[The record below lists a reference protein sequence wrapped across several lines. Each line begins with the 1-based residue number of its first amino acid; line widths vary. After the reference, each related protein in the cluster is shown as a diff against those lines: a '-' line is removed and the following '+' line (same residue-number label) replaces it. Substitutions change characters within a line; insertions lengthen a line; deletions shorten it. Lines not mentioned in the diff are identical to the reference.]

1 MESSWISRIS
11 ELLLQNNLNLEHMK
25 WFNSFFA
32 KVSILAL
39 CCTAAAV
46 SCDQYDDTEIW
57 DSIKELQEKVAA
69 LEKQVAENVAALQS
83 VVTWESIK
91 SCDFNTETGKVTITL
106 LDGRKIVID
115 QTVSGYSLV
124 TVVKDAD
131 GKYYWA
137 LCKDGKSE
145 FLLVDGKKVPVS
157 VTPDLK
163 ISDSGEWMITVDGG
177 STWIA
182 TGVFK
187 DEAGDDA
194 SAVFFKNVE
203 MEGDLLV
210 LTLADGTVIKVAV
223 VGDAEFSVE
232 TSELWFSRTS
242 MTKSV
247 AVTMNNV
254 KSYTITEKPE
264 GWKVEM
270 DDSYLHVTSPKDF
283 ALAAK
288 EGIVKVLA
296 LFEGGAQPEILYVTV
311 TYEHPFSLS
320 LNNDA
325 VVVTMS
331 EHTGEDF
338 NGYLLSVWK
347 ESEFTPEAA
356 VAWLNSEGYQ
366 NTPYS
371 GNASYVVSDLA
382 EVVKDENYIIFAVP
396 YLPAAQVA
404 QGNMEYEESD
414 LQTIQF
420 GFSGMSWAFSDIRY
434 DYAHLNASFYDVESY
449 YGGFFERGAWEGYG
463 LENLLESLQYDG
475 LQPCSVMRYDGP
487 ASAFPDNTE
496 VEDLLPST
504 EYLVWMLPVS
514 ANKKY
519 TAKDFITMTFTTPGI
534 TKDASIPAPEAEVT
548 EITISGFTANV
559 TPAPGAYKTYSA
571 IYRTSIIPDNEA
583 ELVNNIIRSNNY
595 SKGSEVNT
603 VTTGNFDSKSEVCL
617 LSVSVT
623 EDGRYGEVLR
633 QDVKIKELEY
643 SDKLS
648 VSVTDIQHG
657 FGDVTLTLSFTGNP
671 EYITYFAETFTF
683 FTDEALQE
691 MMALGQ
697 FGNAA
702 KVEIS
707 KLEGGRLNISG
718 LTVGALYTF
727 YAVVSDAEGTS
738 SYLYKYEFTP
748 GVDVDYVLSSS
759 ADYTYGMPALS
770 GTWNKTTYTLT
781 ADMPAECVKYW
792 LFQGNYEYMT
802 GDPWTDSDKLIT
814 LQYSGVTVH
823 EQSLKAKKYTYMNKD
838 SRIYMVWLDDKGSYH
853 AIYEFDPQ
861 MPL

>member
-1 MESSWISRIS
+1 
-11 ELLLQNNLNLEHMK
+11 MK

-32 KVSILAL
+32 KVSVLAL

-69 LEKQVAENVAALQS
+69 LEKQVADNVAALQS

-91 SCDFNTETGKVTITL
+91 SCDFNTESGKVTITL

-145 FLLVDGKKVPVS
+145 LLLVDGKKIPVS

-163 ISDSGEWMITVDGG
+163 ISDNGEWLISVDGG
-177 STWIA
+177 ATWVA
-182 TGVFK
+182 TGVFN
-187 DEAGDDA
+187 DASAEDA

-203 MEGDLLV
+203 MDGEFLV
-210 LTLADGTVIKVAV
+210 LTLADDTVVKVAV

-232 TSELWFSRTS
+232 TDSLWFSRAS
-242 MTKSV
+242 MTKSL

-254 KSYTITEKPE
+254 KAYTITEKPE

-270 DDSYLHVTSPKDF
+270 DDAYLHVTSPEDF
-283 ALAAK
+283 AVSAK
-288 EGIVKVLA
+288 QGIVKILA
-296 LFEGGAQPEILYVTV
+296 LFEDGAQPEILYVNV
-311 TYEHPFSLS
+311 AYEPSFSLS
-320 LNNDA
+320 IDMDA
-325 VVVTMS
+325 VVVTIS
-331 EHTGEDF
+331 EHTAEDF
-338 NGYLLSVWK
+338 TGYLLSVWK
-347 ESEFTPEAA
+347 ESDFSAEAA

-371 GNASYVVSDLA
+371 GTASYVVADLA
-382 EVVKDENYIIFAVP
+382 DLVKDETYVIFAVP

-404 QGNMEYEESD
+404 QGNMEYTVSD
-414 LQTIQF
+414 IQSVQF
-420 GFSGMSWAFSDIRY
+420 GMSGMSWSFSDVRY
-434 DYAHLNASFYDVESY
+434 DYAHLKATFNEVNAY
-449 YGGFFERGAWEGYG
+449 YGGFFEKGAWEAYG
-463 LENLLESLQYDG
+463 RDNVLESLRYDAM
-475 LQPCSVMRYDGP
+475 QPSNAKRYDGP

-548 EITISGFTANV
+548 DITISGFTANV

-571 IYRTSIIPDNEA
+571 IYRTSIIPDNED
-583 ELVNNIIRSNNY
+583 ELVNNIIRINNY

-633 QDVKIKELEY
+633 QDVKIKDLEY

-707 KLEGGRLNISG
+707 KLDGGRLNISG
-718 LTVGALYTF
+718 LTIGVLYTF

-748 GVDVDYVLSSS
+748 GVDVDYILSSS